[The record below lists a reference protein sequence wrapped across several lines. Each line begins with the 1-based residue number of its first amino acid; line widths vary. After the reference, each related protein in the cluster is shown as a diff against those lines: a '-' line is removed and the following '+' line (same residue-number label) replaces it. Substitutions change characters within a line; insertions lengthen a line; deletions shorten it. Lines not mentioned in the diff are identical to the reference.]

1 MAEGGE
7 GVPQPKQPVKPEEK
21 KPRVML
27 NRRQFLQGV
36 SALAGDL
43 ALSAVVP
50 VRPPENKP
58 GSTEGKFQL
67 GEYVERD
74 PIPFPKWAVPSFE
87 PLWPYMDEIGKNFG
101 IDPRIIMGYMAMES
115 KGNMFSGSYRGAI
128 GVMQIIP
135 GQSTSE
141 GWHNYLIHEP
151 RYHSIVDNLRKVGIE
166 IADKDYKPYKLDSD
180 ETLTNPD
187 GTTIEGINKLRSLFS
202 IVLGAYK
209 IARDQ
214 RSYHE
219 FSDAERN
226 FLAHLPDNPYDV
238 QNLPVFEKVSK
249 AQKKIIVYYLGDS
262 NSLYTDSIIGH
273 MAPYNNDTA
282 TKSVQP
288 LSTELMNVY
297 KGTLYAAGRE
307 NGMDGSFE
315 EIVKSQ
321 AAVAMAQN
329 ALVKAH
335 PEWRAPLMMIPTID
349 DMKAKWN
356 KVQTTYNLLDN

>member
-1 MAEGGE
+1 VIFSTVFLNFLLFNVRMAEGGE

-43 ALSAVVP
+43 ALSAVVQ

-166 IADKDYKPYKLDSD
+166 
-180 ETLTNPD
+180 TRD
-187 GTTIEGINKLRSLFS
+187 G
-202 IVLGAYK
+202 
-209 IARDQ
+209 
-214 RSYHE
+214 
-219 FSDAERN
+219 
-226 FLAHLPDNPYDV
+226 
-238 QNLPVFEKVSK
+238 
-249 AQKKIIVYYLGDS
+249 
-262 NSLYTDSIIGH
+262 
-273 MAPYNNDTA
+273 
-282 TKSVQP
+282 
-288 LSTELMNVY
+288 
-297 KGTLYAAGRE
+297 
-307 NGMDGSFE
+307 
-315 EIVKSQ
+315 
-321 AAVAMAQN
+321 
-329 ALVKAH
+329 
-335 PEWRAPLMMIPTID
+335 
-349 DMKAKWN
+349 
-356 KVQTTYNLLDN
+356 